1 MFSFADANKRIG
13 QDKTFCRPVIL
24 LSCLQTI
31 TAGKNIIG
39 APKIQNSF
47 QNSWKSDNHIGR
59 KIEKKL

>member
-31 TAGKNIIG
+31 TVSKRIIG
-39 APKIQNSF
+39 PAKIQNSSH
-47 QNSWKSDNHIGR
+47 NSWKSDNHMGR
-59 KIEKKL
+59 NIE

>member
-31 TAGKNIIG
+31 TVSKNISG
-39 APKIQNSF
+39 AAKIQNSSH
-47 QNSWKSDNHIGR
+47 NRWKSDNHMGR
-59 KIEKKL
+59 K